1 MLWSF
6 RRASNLKSCPT
17 KLNYLNDR
25 PVNLMQPLKTVI
37 ISILW
42 TILFGEQKGLDDP
55 ALGELINIIDEG
67 LRVISPTSILGLI
80 LPDPIM
86 TT

>member
-1 MLWSF
+1 MQS
-6 RRASNLKSCPT
+6 
-17 KLNYLNDR
+17 

-42 TILFGEQKGLDDP
+42 TILFGEQKDLDDP

-80 LPDPIM
+80 LPDPTM

>member
-1 MLWSF
+1 M
-6 RRASNLKSCPT
+6 
-17 KLNYLNDR
+17 
-25 PVNLMQPLKTVI
+25 MQPLKTVI

-42 TILFGEQKGLDDP
+42 TILFGEQKSLDDP

-67 LRVISPTSILGLI
+67 LRVISPTSIIGLI